1 MVSVAKCS
9 LCGSS
14 VSKKNISARLQSLRL
29 SRSPKVLKIIDQ
41 TIDKLAKHWDIED
54 VDVAGFLSEIDKID
68 DNIVIE
74 SINKFNNRG
83 GADQGYNIKYLSA
96 IIKNENKRFAIRQ
109 EFERKT
115 LDRIPP
121 KLKD

>member
-1 MVSVAKCS
+1 VAKCS

-14 VSKKNISARLQSLRL
+14 VSKKNISARLESLRL